1 MLSELHTRAKNF
13 GVWILDAQQYWN
25 TETLVLLMLKLPE
38 LDTNPQPTTTQV
50 RQVKMDLGPSQDR
63 PNIIRSEILSLQ
75 CSRGPRLGTGLPSI
89 SRQLMNSQVAKK
101 ISDLTS
107 LLSTSSYVARE
118 GFSTFLA
125 EHEVSKALESKDK
138 LHTARCPVPKLA
150 PTSHEK
156 CQGQSTGDTKG
167 LLYSEL
173 PRKT

>member
-1 MLSELHTRAKNF
+1 
-13 GVWILDAQQYWN
+13 
-25 TETLVLLMLKLPE
+25 
-38 LDTNPQPTTTQV
+38 
-50 RQVKMDLGPSQDR
+50 
-63 PNIIRSEILSLQ
+63 
-75 CSRGPRLGTGLPSI
+75 
-89 SRQLMNSQVAKK
+89 MNSQVAKK

-173 PRKT
+173 PRKTYEQVYLHRVSFIL